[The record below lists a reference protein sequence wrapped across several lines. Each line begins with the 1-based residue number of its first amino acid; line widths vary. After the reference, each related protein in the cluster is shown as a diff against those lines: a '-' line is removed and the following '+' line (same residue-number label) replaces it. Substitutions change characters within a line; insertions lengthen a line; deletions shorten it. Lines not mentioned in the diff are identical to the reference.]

1 MTDQGEISKEHLSEI
16 KRTFELLDLNKDNKL
31 SAKEF
36 VKGGH
41 FIGVN
46 MTLQQ
51 AQQMIKEIDTDGN
64 GYIEYD
70 EYKSIMSKQLKEM
83 DRRIDKKKALYMKN
97 FKKYDTDNSGE
108 VDLGELKKVM
118 SGCKMT
124 EEEIEKQFNEADV
137 NGDGKISYSEFVKY
151 FCEL

>member
-1 MTDQGEISKEHLSEI
+1 MTDKEEISKEHLSEI
-16 KRTFELLDLNKDNKL
+16 KRTFELLDLNKDNQL

-51 AQQMIKEIDTDGN
+51 AQQMIKEVDADGS

-70 EYKSIMSKQLKEM
+70 EYKSIMAKQLKEM
-83 DRRIDKKKALYMKN
+83 DRRVDKKKALYMKN
-97 FKKYDTDNSGE
+97 FKKYDKDNSGE

-124 EEEIEKQFNEADV
+124 DDEIEKQFHEADID
-137 NGDGKISYSEFVKY
+137 GDGKISYSEFVKY
-151 FCEL
+151 FCEV